1 MPEPGTTQ
9 TTEKT
14 PVAEET
20 ATEPAQT
27 DTPPETPPAAPV
39 VAKESE
45 EPAKADEVPPTAPVD
60 PVEDSP
66 ATDEPEKPEET
77 PQAAQADDKTKALE
91 TRLRAALIAAHNV
104 APELQALLPQDVDAL
119 EAFLESPEYKA
130 LGEKLS
136 KETLPPPTVQDK
148 APEPPPKTSEQ
159 DSRAA
164 LTRIGLSLT
173 GG

>member
-1 MPEPGTTQ
+1 MPDTGTTQ
-9 TTEKT
+9 TEPTAVT
-14 PVAEET
+14 EET
-20 ATEPAQT
+20 ATAPAPT
-27 DTPPETPPAAPV
+27 ETPPETPPAAPV
-39 VAKESE
+39 VAQESE
-45 EPAKADEVPPTAPVD
+45 EPVKAEELPPVAPVVPAQAA
-60 PVEDSP
+60 PVPDEP
-66 ATDEPEKPEET
+66 ATPDDA
-77 PQAAQADDKTKALE
+77 PQAAQVDDKTQALQ

-119 EAFLESPEYKA
+119 ETFLESPEYKA

-148 APEPPPKTSEQ
+148 APEPPPKTPEQ
-159 DSRAA
+159 DKRAA